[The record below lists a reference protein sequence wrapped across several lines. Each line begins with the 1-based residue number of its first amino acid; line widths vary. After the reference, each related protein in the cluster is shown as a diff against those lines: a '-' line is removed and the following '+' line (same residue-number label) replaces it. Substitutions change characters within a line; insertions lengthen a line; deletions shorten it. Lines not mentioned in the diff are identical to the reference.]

1 MLRRRKTA
9 GLGLQRVQVSEQEP
23 RLWGLASGGLGPSPL
38 LSTFLLQFAPFL
50 KDVDR
55 MGALLWFPP
64 DWDLPQDGVLP
75 AI

>member
-23 RLWGLASGGLGPSPL
+23 RLWGLASGGLGPSSL

-50 KDVDR
+50 KDAD
-55 MGALLWFPP
+55 
-64 DWDLPQDGVLP
+64 
-75 AI
+75 